1 MGYQLIIVS
10 LGCLRASLKAVWDY
24 VADLR
29 DRNEEAEKD
38 FEKKL
43 RGHPTEDFNTLLG
56 SQGLGR
62 SSRNFCP
69 LKRYKESIRNQRACI
84 DGALRASS

>member
-1 MGYQLIIVS
+1 
-10 LGCLRASLKAVWDY
+10 

-43 RGHPTEDFNTLLG
+43 RGHPTEDFNTFAGFPGIREIEAKFLPPEEV
-56 SQGLGR
+56 GR
-62 SSRNFCP
+62 
-69 LKRYKESIRNQRACI
+69 KYKKST
-84 DGALRASS
+84 DLY